1 MEVWGAITYWGKS
14 DLYFIVRN
22 GGKKGKGKKKSFKA
36 VDYLNSILQN
46 QIPVIKK
53 LFEENGVK
61 SWWFQQDGD
70 SKHTAKIVQ
79 SWLQDNTP
87 NFTNKNQWPVNSPDL
102 NLIENVWQ
110 IMELKLKERKP
121 KTIPGLKKVLLEIW
135 DSIDISTIRSLYQ
148 SWSNR
153 VLQVIQAKGGMSK
166 Y

>member
-1 MEVWGAITYWGKS
+1 M
-14 DLYFIVRN
+14 
-22 GGKKGKGKKKSFKA
+22 
-36 VDYLNSILQN
+36 
-46 QIPVIKK
+46 
-53 LFEENGVK
+53 
-61 SWWFQQDGD
+61 
-70 SKHTAKIVQ
+70 Q